1 MLQTFNKARC
11 CCPIGFYQEIN
22 AVLSEKI
29 DPINDQ
35 NSKNF
40 PILNDFIQF
49 LLNFSR
55 TSLIRMLKTVKV
67 GRISCPV
74 GFSEKIISIF

>member
-1 MLQTFNKARC
+1 MRFLSIKE
-11 CCPIGFYQEIN
+11 EIN

-29 DPINDQ
+29 DPIYDQ

-40 PILNDFIQF
+40 PIFNDFIQF
-49 LLNFSR
+49 LSNFSR
-55 TSLIRMLKTVKV
+55 TSLIRLLETVKV
-67 GRISCPV
+67 ARISCPV